1 MTVRNV
7 FPQGT
12 EGNIMSTYQN
22 KSDVVRTLHQIDEE
36 NEAAYQALYGLA
48 IGLTRHDFIRAKAE
62 QQREQ
67 SAEPS
72 VLPIPSSSLMTD
84 ELVDRS

>member
-1 MTVRNV
+1 MNA
-7 FPQGT
+7 
-12 EGNIMSTYQN
+12 YQN

-62 QQREQ
+62 QQRQQ
-67 SAEPS
+67 STETS
-72 VLPIPSSSLMTD
+72 VLSIPFSSLMTD